1 MGVGGS
7 PLETTMTSLFDRLLL
22 AVARA
27 RTLKVSA
34 DIQAE
39 IDAAARWPVSDEVR
53 AWRREQDRIAR
64 GAGFANA
71 ADRARH
77 RQYEY
82 DARFLDNEAMRK
94 KNEQNAKNYS
104 R

>member
-1 MGVGGS
+1 MIGPDLIERAIQAGKGVQ
-7 PLETTMTSLFDRLLL
+7 
-22 AVARA
+22 
-27 RTLKVSA
+27 VSS
-34 DIQAE
+34 DLQAE

-53 AWRREQDRIAR
+53 AWRAEQDRIAR

-71 ADRARH
+71 AERARH

-82 DARFLDNEAMRK
+82 DARHLDNEAMRK
-94 KNEQNAKNYS
+94 KNEQNAKNFA